1 MMARLLG
8 DKILDRIHLRPLYS
22 RTTLI
27 PPRVQRIP
35 SPYATLAACGRGGR
49 YAPNTLNPCLQ
60 AKAGLLLQAA
70 VHRVRP
76 DLKPLGCGVNE
87 RGFHCDFKPTRGE
100 WLKEDEAR
108 RAAEEAV
115 SLAGV
120 RVEALPGR
128 PSDPLAVELG
138 RTKTFLVDGIEAYL
152 EPGVEPAGNVGAV
165 AVLGVSAHNPL
176 PGISLVRVSA
186 VAFETAEAL
195 EEYLRRLE
203 EVERR
208 DHRAIGKRL
217 GLFAFYEEAGPGL
230 VVFHPKGFIVRE
242 ELIKLVREVNAKL
255 GYEEVYTPHVYRAL
269 VWIRSGHYEHYKD
282 KMILAKIEGEE
293 YGVKP
298 MNCPGHILIYKSEPR
313 SYRDLPVRFS
323 EFGTVYRWEKRGE
336 LYGLL
341 RVRGFTQDD
350 GHSFLREDQ
359 VKEEVKRILRAVQEL
374 LAIFG
379 FRGEDVRFNLSTRPD
394 EYIGSEEMW
403 EKATRA
409 LREAL
414 EELQLPY
421 IVREKEGAF
430 YGPKIDVEFRDS
442 LGRWWQCSTI
452 QVDFA
457 LPERFNLEYTMP
469 DGSKARPVVVHRA
482 LLGSIER
489 FMAILLEHFEGKL
502 PTWLSPVQVVVLPT
516 SDKYADYARKVV
528 SKLRGLGLRVEL
540 WTAEETLGRRIKRA
554 YDMAVPYIVVVGG
567 REAETGSV
575 SIRGRG
581 NLRVDSVPLEEFAD
595 LLAKEVSSRSLNQ
608 EALLSLM
615 AKRGLKVER
624 PGGPD
629 ASASREVGGRRA

>member
-1 MMARLLG
+1 
-8 DKILDRIHLRPLYS
+8 
-22 RTTLI
+22 
-27 PPRVQRIP
+27 
-35 SPYATLAACGRGGR
+35 
-49 YAPNTLNPCLQ
+49 
-60 AKAGLLLQAA
+60 
-70 VHRVRP
+70 
-76 DLKPLGCGVNE
+76 
-87 RGFHCDFKPTRGE
+87 
-100 WLKEDEAR
+100 
-108 RAAEEAV
+108 
-115 SLAGV
+115 
-120 RVEALPGR
+120 
-128 PSDPLAVELG
+128 
-138 RTKTFLVDGIEAYL
+138 
-152 EPGVEPAGNVGAV
+152 
-165 AVLGVSAHNPL
+165 
-176 PGISLVRVSA
+176 IS
-186 VAFETAEAL
+186 
-195 EEYLRRLE
+195 
-203 EVERR
+203 
-208 DHRAIGKRL
+208 
-217 GLFAFYEEAGPGL
+217 FYEEAGPGL

-242 ELIKLVREVNAKL
+242 ELIKLVREVNTKL

-359 VKEEVKRILRAVQEL
+359 VKEEVKRILKAVQEL

-379 FRGEDVRFNLSTRPD
+379 FGGEDVRFNLSTRPD

-421 IVREKEGAF
+421 TVREKEGAF

-528 SKLRGLGLRVEL
+528 SRLRELGLRAEL
-540 WTAEETLGRRIKRA
+540 WAAEETLGRRIKRA

-567 REAETGSV
+567 REAETESV

-581 NLRVDSVPLEEFAD
+581 NLRVDGVPLEEFAS
-595 LLAKEVSSRSLNQ
+595 LLAKEVSSRCLNQ

-615 AKRGLKVER
+615 AKRGLKVEG

-629 ASASREVGGRRA
+629 ASGRERSWATERNADS